1 MEFHFRLMDVYRDS
15 TQLGGFGLLQGWLV
29 GFEVGFGC
37 SGGSHDSGP
46 RPRLLKRKAMR
57 EEVWMKLKDRV
68 EQRRFFSSSSSTLPP
83 GLAAII
89 NHGRAIGEEGLG
101 FWALK
106 SKRG

>member
-1 MEFHFRLMDVYRDS
+1 MEFHFRLMDVLPGLDS
-15 TQLGGFGLLQGWLV
+15 VGGVRLLQGGWL
-29 GFEVGFGC
+29 GLRWEFGC
-37 SGGSHDSGP
+37 SGGCHDSGP

-68 EQRRFFSSSSSTLPP
+68 EQRRFFSSSTLPP

-106 SKRG
+106 SERG